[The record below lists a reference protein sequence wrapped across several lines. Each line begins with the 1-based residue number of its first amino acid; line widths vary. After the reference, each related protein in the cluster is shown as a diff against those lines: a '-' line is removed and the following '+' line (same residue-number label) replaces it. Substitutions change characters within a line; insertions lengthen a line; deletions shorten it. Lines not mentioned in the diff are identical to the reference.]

1 VIGSLR
7 GTLSDWWR
15 RAGGLVEVLV
25 DVGGVGYRVT
35 MAEQAAASLGPV
47 GSEVSLHVHT
57 HVREDAL
64 ILYGFVTNEQ
74 RACFEALISVRTVG
88 PGVALSM
95 LAVHTPGALRRA
107 VAARD
112 VDALRLVP
120 GIGAKTAARL
130 VVELDAKLDDFD
142 DTSAGGSR
150 QGAPERGGL
159 GVPGMPGAPASVRED
174 LRGALAALGYGAD
187 EIRYAESVV
196 SVEGPVQEV
205 LKMALRELGARR

>member
-159 GVPGMPGAPASVRED
+159 GVAGMAGAPASVRED
-174 LRGALAALGYGAD
+174 LRGALSALGYGAD

-196 SVEGPVQEV
+196 RVEGPVQEV

>member
-1 VIGSLR
+1 MIGSLR

-15 RAGGLVEVLV
+15 RPGGLVEVLV

-35 MAEQAAASLGPV
+35 MAEQALSVLGPI

-64 ILYGFVTNEQ
+64 ILYGFVTKDH

-107 VAARD
+107 VAAKD
-112 VDALRLVP
+112 IDALRQVP

-130 VVELDAKLDDFD
+130 VVELETKLDDFD
-142 DTSAGGSR
+142 DNPVDGSR
-150 QGAPERGGL
+150 EGASAPGGFGAL
-159 GVPGMPGAPASVRED
+159 GALGASASVRED

-196 SVEGPVQEV
+196 SIEGPVQEV
-205 LKMALRELGARR
+205 LRLALRELGARR

>member
-1 VIGSLR
+1 MIGSLR
-7 GTLSDWWR
+7 GQLCDSWR
-15 RAGGLVEVLV
+15 RPGGLVDVLV

-35 MAEQAAASLGPV
+35 MAEQAASALGPV
-47 GSEVSLHVHT
+47 GSNVTLHVHT
-57 HVREDAL
+57 HVREDAM
-64 ILYGFVTNEQ
+64 ILYGFVTKDQ

-107 VAARD
+107 VAAKD

-130 VVELDAKLDDFD
+130 VVELEAKLDDFD
-142 DTSAGGSR
+142 DVPAGGAR
-150 QGAPERGGL
+150 GGASAPRGL
-159 GVPGMPGAPASVRED
+159 GVTGVAGPPPSVRED

-196 SVEGPVQEV
+196 SVDGPVEEV
-205 LKMALRELGARR
+205 LRMALRELGARR

>member
-25 DVGGVGYRVT
+25 DVGGVGYRAT
-35 MAEQAAASLGPV
+35 MAEQAAASLGPI

-159 GVPGMPGAPASVRED
+159 GVAGMPGAPASVRED
-174 LRGALAALGYGAD
+174 LRGALSALGYGAD

>member
-159 GVPGMPGAPASVRED
+159 GVAGMAGAPASVRED
-174 LRGALAALGYGAD
+174 LRGALSALGYGAD

>member
-1 VIGSLR
+1 MIGSLR
-7 GTLSDWWR
+7 GTLGDWWR
-15 RAGGLVEVLV
+15 RPGGLVEVLV

-35 MAEQAAASLGPV
+35 MVEQDVASMGQL
-47 GSEVSLHVHT
+47 GSEVSLQVHT

-64 ILYGFVTNEQ
+64 ILYGFVTKEQ

-130 VVELDAKLDDFD
+130 VVELEAKLDDFD
-142 DTSAGGSR
+142 DTPAGVSGGVAPSAGGV
-150 QGAPERGGL
+150 GGV
-159 GVPGMPGAPASVRED
+159 GVLGAPASVRED
-174 LRGALAALGYGAD
+174 LRAALAALGYGAD
-187 EIRYAESVV
+187 EIRYAESTV
-196 SVEGPVQEV
+196 SVDGPVQEV
-205 LKMALRELGARR
+205 LRMALRELGARR

>member
-1 VIGSLR
+1 MIGSLR

-159 GVPGMPGAPASVRED
+159 GVAGMAGAPASVRED
-174 LRGALAALGYGAD
+174 LRGALSALGYGAD